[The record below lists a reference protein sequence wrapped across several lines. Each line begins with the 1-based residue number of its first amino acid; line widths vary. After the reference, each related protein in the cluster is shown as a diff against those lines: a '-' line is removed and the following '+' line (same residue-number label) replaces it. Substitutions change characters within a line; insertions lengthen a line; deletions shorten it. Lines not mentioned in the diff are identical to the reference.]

1 MELDAILAVAIGGN
15 SLGGG
20 KFSLAGSVIG
30 AYTIQGADDHPV
42 CDARILGSGSGFTR
56 RSWLSSS

>member
-20 KFSLAGSVIG
+20 KFSIAGSVIEP
-30 AYTIQGADDHPV
+30 IPS
-42 CDARILGSGSGFTR
+42 RL
-56 RSWLSSS
+56 